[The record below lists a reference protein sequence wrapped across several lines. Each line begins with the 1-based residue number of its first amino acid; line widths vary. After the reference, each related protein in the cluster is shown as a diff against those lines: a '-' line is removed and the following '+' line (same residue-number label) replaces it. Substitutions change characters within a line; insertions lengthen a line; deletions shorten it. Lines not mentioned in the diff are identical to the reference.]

1 MGRNRGALGMAL
13 AIVLGVGGVSEAGGV
28 DAKNI
33 AIARE
38 AARAIFDGQY
48 DKAVK
53 HFDKTMSAALGADKL
68 RETMEGLV
76 AQAGK
81 MLSLGEPKGERAGA
95 HDVVLIPARF
105 EKGAMRFRIVLSAK
119 NEIVGLFIQPDVQA
133 VAYEK
138 APYDDPSAY
147 RETDVEF
154 GLPGWRLK
162 GKLTVPISRSL
173 HPVVILVHG
182 SGPHDAD
189 ETIGPNKP
197 FRDLAGGLASRGVA
211 VLRYDKRTFAHGAK
225 IASVE
230 NFGIKEEVIEDAV
243 EAARFVRKQRGNIDP
258 NRVYVLGHSLGA
270 SVAPLI
276 AEADGKLSGIILAA
290 GTGRDMYEVVQ
301 EQLDYLASL
310 KSDQRETN
318 RKVARETRAAI
329 QRIRGGKA
337 KKGETV
343 LGVPAAYWN
352 DVNDAIARSVK
363 LLSTMT
369 PRVLVIGG
377 GRDYQVTKA
386 DFDIYSA
393 ALKGRPNA
401 TLKWYDNLNH
411 LFMAGK
417 KKATPAEYEKAG
429 HVDKRVIE
437 LIAEWVQSPGGG

>member
-1 MGRNRGALGMAL
+1 MGRKNSVIGTAL
-13 AIVLGVGGVSEAGGV
+13 AMVLGVGGVSEASGV

-53 HFDKTMSAALGADKL
+53 HFDKTMSAALGPDKL
-68 RETMEGLV
+68 RETMEGLF

-81 MLSLGEPKGERAGA
+81 LVSLGEPKGERVGA

-119 NEIVGLFIQPDVQA
+119 NEIAGLFIQPDVQA

-138 APYDDPSAY
+138 APYDEPSAY
-147 RETDVEF
+147 QETDVEF

-230 NFGIKEEVIEDAV
+230 NFGIKQEVIEDAV

-301 EQLDYLASL
+301 EQLDYIASL
-310 KSDQRETN
+310 KNDQKEAN

-343 LGVPAAYWN
+343 LGVSAAYWN
-352 DVNDAIARSVK
+352 DVNEAIARSVK

-369 PRVLVIGG
+369 LRVLVIGG

-429 HVDKRVIE
+429 HVDRRVIE